1 MKIGVTGSTGLVGS
15 ALVPLLATHGHD
27 VVGLRRYTE
36 SAKDQEGWDPNT
48 GRITVSNTAL
58 DALVHLAGE
67 NIAGGRWN
75 AARKSRIR
83 DSRVDGTR
91 RLAETLAGQAQRPHT
106 LVVASAIGYYGDR
119 GDERL
124 IESSNAGEGFLPE
137 VCHAWE
143 AATAPARDAG
153 IRVVHLRIGI
163 VLTPAGGA
171 LAQMLLPFKM
181 CVGGVIG
188 PGRQYMS
195 WIALDDVLAAI
206 RHALQTETLDGPVNA
221 VAPQPVTNAEFTST
235 LGRVL
240 RRPTVMP
247 LPAFFARL
255 AFGEMADALLLSST
269 RVQPARLEE
278 TGFTFQYPE
287 LEAALRHVLER
298 P

>member
-124 IESSNAGEGFLPE
+124 IESSDAGEGFLPE

>member
-124 IESSNAGEGFLPE
+124 TESSDAGEGFLPE

-143 AATAPARDAG
+143 TATAPARDAG

-163 VLTPAGGA
+163 VLTPTGGA

-255 AFGEMADALLLSST
+255 AFGEMADALLLSSA

-298 P
+298 S

>member
-48 GRITVSNTAL
+48 GRVTVSDTAL

-124 IESSNAGEGFLPE
+124 IESSDAGEGFLPE